1 MQVRVLETEKEVYE
15 KINGDT
21 EASAQSIRSAGTID
35 VINYLREQHPFT
47 RFSLLLGMDAFADL
61 LAGKWKNGKEILES
75 TDAIDIIVVRR
86 PGSRHLLEQADVNE
100 SIEILSVTGLQAIS
114 STMARDCSDSQELCK
129 YVERAVAEYIVNN
142 RLYGFMS

>member
-15 KINGDT
+15 KIKGDT

-35 VINYLREQHPFT
+35 VINYLQEQHPFT

-86 PGSRHLLEQADVNE
+86 PGSRHLLEQADVNG
-100 SIEILSVTGLQAIS
+100 SIEILSVPGLQAIS